1 MMRRYLGRRR
11 SQRLDAM
18 VANAAGPLQA
28 DPTPTPTSLALETVA
43 PRIIGAPKH
52 GSLPYLPGLDGL
64 RALAVLAVLLFH
76 GRASLLPG
84 GFLGVDVFF
93 VISGFIITRLLLNEW
108 QTTGGI
114 ALGSFWIRR
123 AKRLLPAVY
132 LLLVAVLLYYVFFQE
147 AEVTNLRSDALSALA
162 YVTNWRFIADQ
173 QSYFETFMRPSAFRH
188 LWSLA
193 VEEQFYI
200 AWPLLLA
207 GSLALFK
214 RRWVVALLVVAGA
227 IASTALMAYMY
238 SPGDDVSRVYYG
250 TDTRAGGLLIGV
262 AVAFLVSGVTTT
274 RRLMARLY
282 SLPARVALDLGAV
295 LALATL
301 AGCMVLLEESSTF
314 LYQGGLAG
322 IALVT
327 AVVILATSNPRT
339 MTSRLLGVKP
349 LRWLGERSYSIYL
362 WHWPILLLAWPE
374 APSDLQLVGMYAA
387 TIAIAAA
394 SYHFVEQPLRRIDL
408 AKAWRAFRAAGLMR
422 RTAVAT
428 SGMAA
433 GMMVASLA
441 IMVTTASEPDLPD
454 YFDTPHVVISGKPV
468 TQSQDV
474 VSVLAPA
481 SATSAGEPFGV
492 APGGLPGGPSE
503 LALPADQQTAMIQQL
518 GRMSPEEAQQLLGSN
533 NLEEALNAIAPP
545 MAETVPEQALADR
558 RDCEEMRGTAYR
570 SYSEREFFLANCIRV
585 ETVAAT
591 SSARIATIPSLQ
603 PVTNARVTAI
613 GDSVMLGAAPQMAS
627 LFPNIDFDSAVSRQV
642 SVAIQLLRQRA
653 ASNALG
659 DYVVIAMGNNGTFTA
674 GQFDEIM
681 SVIGPNRKAIFVT
694 VKVARSWEG
703 GNNQVIRDGVSR
715 YPNAALADWRA
726 VSQTREDFFWS
737 DLIHLRPEG
746 AYAYATLIAPFM
758 K

>member
-1 MMRRYLGRRR
+1 
-11 SQRLDAM
+11 M
-18 VANAAGPLQA
+18 VATAAGPLQT
-28 DPTPTPTSLALETVA
+28 DLTSTSTSLALETAATPVKV
-43 PRIIGAPKH
+43 IGAPKH
-52 GSLPYLPGLDGL
+52 NSLPYLPGLDGL

-76 GRASLLPG
+76 GRSDWLPG

-108 QTTGGI
+108 QTTGRI
-114 ALGSFWIRR
+114 NLGSFWLRR

-132 LLLVAVLLYYVFFQE
+132 LLLVTVLLYYVFFQQD
-147 AEVTNLRSDALSALA
+147 EVTNLRSDALAALA

-200 AWPLLLA
+200 VWPLLLA

-214 RRWVVALLVVAGA
+214 RRWVVAVLVVAGA
-227 IASTALMAYMY
+227 IASTALMAYLY
-238 SPGDDVSRVYYG
+238 TPGDDVSRVYYG

-262 AVAFLVSGVTTT
+262 AVAFLVSGATNT
-274 RRLMARLY
+274 RRSIARLY

-301 AGCMVLLEESSTF
+301 GGCMVLLEESSTF

-339 MTSRLLGVKP
+339 MTSRVLGVRP
-349 LRWLGERSYSIYL
+349 LRWLGERSYGIYL

-374 APSDLQLVGMYAA
+374 APSTLQLVGMYAA
-387 TIAIAAA
+387 TIVIAAV
-394 SYHFVEQPLRRIDL
+394 SYYFVEQPLRRADF
-408 AKAWRAFRAAGLMR
+408 AKGLRSFRGAGTWRRA
-422 RTAVAT
+422 AVAT
-428 SGMAA
+428 SGLGA
-433 GMMVASLA
+433 GVLVASLA
-441 IMVTTASEPDLPD
+441 ILVTTASEPELPD
-454 YFDTPHVVISGKPV
+454 YFNTPHIVISGQPQPL

-474 VSVLAPA
+474 VSSLAPA
-481 SATSAGEPFGV
+481 SATSASEPFGV
-492 APGGLPGGPSE
+492 APGSPSE
-503 LALPADQQTAMIQQL
+503 LALPQDQQSAMIQQL
-518 GRMSPEEAQQLLGSN
+518 GRMSPEEAQQALAGN
-533 NLEEALNAIAPP
+533 NLQEALNAIAPP
-545 MAETVPEQALADR
+545 LAEAGAEQALPDR
-558 RDCEEMRGTAYR
+558 SDCEEMRGTAYR
-570 SYSEREFFLANCIRV
+570 SYAEREFFLANCIRI
-585 ETVAAT
+585 ETVTTTT
-591 SSARIATIPSLQ
+591 STARTATIPSLQ
-603 PVTNARVTAI
+603 PVSNARVTAI

-627 LFPNIDFDSAVSRQV
+627 LLPNIDFDSAVSRQV
-642 SVAIQLLRQRA
+642 SVAITLLRQRA

-681 SVIGPNRKAIFVT
+681 SIIGPNRKAIFVT
-694 VKVARSWEG
+694 VKVARSWES
-703 GNNQVIRDGVSR
+703 GNNQVIREGAAR
-715 YPNAALADWRA
+715 YPNAAVADWRA
-726 VSQTREDFFWS
+726 LSQTRDDFFWS

-746 AYAYATLIAPFM
+746 AYAYATLIAPLI

>member
-1 MMRRYLGRRR
+1 
-11 SQRLDAM
+11 
-18 VANAAGPLQA
+18 V
-28 DPTPTPTSLALETVA
+28 
-43 PRIIGAPKH
+43 IIGAPRH

-108 QTTGGI
+108 QTTGRI
-114 ALGSFWIRR
+114 ALGSFWWRR

-132 LLLVAVLLYYVFFQE
+132 LLLVTVLLYYVFFQE
-147 AEVTNLRSDALSALA
+147 AEVTNLRSDALAALA
-162 YVTNWRFIADQ
+162 YVTNWRFIQDQ

-193 VEEQFYI
+193 VEEQFYVV
-200 AWPLLLA
+200 WPLLLA
-207 GSLALFK
+207 GMLALFK

-238 SPGDDVSRVYYG
+238 TPGDDVSRVYYG

-262 AVAFLVSGVTTT
+262 AVAFLVSGASNT
-274 RRLMARLY
+274 RRAVTRLY
-282 SLPARVALDLGAV
+282 SLPVRVSLDLGAV

-301 AGCMVLLEESSTF
+301 AGCFVLLDESSTF

-339 MTSRLLGVKP
+339 MTSRVLGIRP
-349 LRWLGERSYSIYL
+349 LRWLGERSYGIYL

-387 TIAIAAA
+387 TIGIAAI
-394 SYHFVEQPLRRIDL
+394 SYQFVEQPLRRADIG
-408 AKAWRAFRAAGLMR
+408 KALRSFRGFGTWRRA
-422 RTAVAT
+422 AVAT
-428 SGMAA
+428 SGLGA
-433 GMMVASLA
+433 GVLVASLA
-441 IMVTTASEPDLPD
+441 ILVTTASEPDLPD
-454 YFDTPHVVISGKPV
+454 YFDTPHVVISGQPL

-492 APGGLPGGPSE
+492 APGGPSA
-503 LALPADQQTAMIQQL
+503 LALPQDQQSQIIQQL
-518 GRMSPEEAQQLLGSN
+518 GQMTPEQAHEQLGPD
-533 NLEEALNAIAPP
+533 NLEQALNAVAPP
-545 MAETVPEQALADR
+545 LTEIVPGEALPDR
-558 RDCEEMRGTAYR
+558 SDCEEMRGTAYR

-585 ETVAAT
+585 ETVTTAST
-591 SSARIATIPSLQ
+591 STARIATIPSLQ

-659 DYVVIAMGNNGTFTA
+659 DYVVIAMGNNGTFTP

-681 SVIGPNRKAIFVT
+681 SIIGANRKAIFVT

-703 GNNQVIRDGVSR
+703 GNNQVIRDGAAR
-715 YPNAALADWRA
+715 YPNAAVADWRSL
-726 VSQTREDFFWS
+726 SQTRDDFFWS

-746 AYAYATLIAPFM
+746 AYAYATLIAPLV